1 VVRIRFANSEEIN
14 NGRGQHKVTFSSSL
28 PLQLKNRLEGQSRH
42 LNRNK
47 ADIIRTALDQFLALP
62 VKKRDAQILVYYGN
76 ADRSQPRPF
85 TTSLP
90 ETMKDEIAAT
100 AATLM
105 RPKADVLRAALWH
118 LFGRDTDEQEKQ
130 IRKYLSGDETRGQK

>member
-1 VVRIRFANSEEIN
+1 VVRIRFANSDEFSDE
-14 NGRGQHKVTFSSSL
+14 RGEHKVTFSSSL
-28 PLQLKNRLEGQSRH
+28 PVQLKNRLESQSRQ

-47 ADIIRTALDQFLALP
+47 ADLIRTALDQFLGLP
-62 VKKRDAQILVYYGN
+62 VKKRDTQILVYYTK

-90 ETMKDEIAAT
+90 ESMKDEIAAT

-118 LFGRDTDEQEKQ
+118 LFGLNIDEQEKQ
-130 IRKYLSGDETRGQK
+130 IRKYLSGDETRG